1 MPFAEKKRFIQS
13 ENRRIRNHANKSR
26 VKTIIKKVSTAL
38 DSGDVAAAET
48 QLREAVSAL
57 HKAGR
62 KKIMH
67 RNTASRRIAQLT
79 KLVHQSKTE
88 GKTAEPPAES

>member
-26 VKTIIKKVSTAL
+26 VKTIIKRVSTAL
-38 DSGDVAAAET
+38 DSGDAAAAET
-48 QLREAVSAL
+48 QLREAISAIQ
-57 HKAGR
+57 KAGQ

-67 RNTASRRIAQLT
+67 PNTASRRIAQLT
-79 KLVHQSKTE
+79 KMVHRS
-88 GKTAEPPAES
+88 KTAEPPAES